1 MNVDHD
7 IVKIADVVSALMD
20 IDAVM
25 GIDLVD
31 GYVTDV
37 DDFALIPYD
46 VLALMDDDSIDYFEL
61 VDGCYVTDVD
71 DFEFVFN
78 FKIHINL
85 FFILSLFVWFFIILI
100 QNY

>member
-1 MNVDHD
+1 
-7 IVKIADVVSALMD
+7 
-20 IDAVM
+20 
-25 GIDLVD
+25 
-31 GYVTDV
+31 
-37 DDFALIPYD
+37 
-46 VLALMDDDSIDYFEL
+46 MDDDSIDYFEL